1 MASSSV
7 MNNSIHLFVYLIKYY
22 FSLTS
27 KEVFVLV
34 YIKQNDKNIDPHVGA
49 MCFINY
55 TTNRGMARR

>member
-1 MASSSV
+1 
-7 MNNSIHLFVYLIKYY
+7 MNNSIDLFVYLIKYY

-34 YIKQNDKNIDPHVGA
+34 YIKQNDKNIDPHVDA